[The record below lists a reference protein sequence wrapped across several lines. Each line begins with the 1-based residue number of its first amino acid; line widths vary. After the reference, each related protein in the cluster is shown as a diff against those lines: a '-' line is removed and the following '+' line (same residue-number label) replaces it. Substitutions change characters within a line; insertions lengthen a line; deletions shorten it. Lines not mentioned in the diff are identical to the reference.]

1 MFMKVAFPSQ
11 EDRGLDSIV
20 HGHFGS
26 ANYFVIVETDD
37 GSFDTIQNPERDH
50 LHGQCQPLN
59 ALGGSRVDA
68 VVAGGIGGGALRK
81 LLTAGLKVYRAV
93 DGSVK
98 DNLELIQS
106 VKLPEF
112 AMNHTCGGHGGHG
125 GCAH

>member
-37 GSFDTIQNPERDH
+37 GTFETIQNPERDH

-59 ALGGSRVDA
+59 ALG
-68 VVAGGIGGGALRK
+68 K
-81 LLTAGLKVYRAV
+81 LLAAGLQVYRAV

-106 VKLPEF
+106 AKLPEF
-112 AMNHTCGGHGGHG
+112 ALNHTCGGHGGHG

>member
-1 MFMKVAFPSQ
+1 MFMKIAFPSQ
-11 EDRGLDSIV
+11 EDRGMDSTV
-20 HGHFGS
+20 YGHFGS

-37 GSFDTIQNPERDH
+37 GSFDTIQNPERVH

-59 ALGGSRVDA
+59 ALGGRPVDA

-81 LLTAGLKVYRAV
+81 LLAAGLKAYRAV

-106 VKLPEF
+106 AKLPEF
-112 AMNHTCGGHGGHG
+112 NMNHTCGGHGGQG

>member
-1 MFMKVAFPSQ
+1 MKVAFPSQ
-11 EDRGLDSIV
+11 EDRGLASKV

-37 GSFDTIQNPERDH
+37 GSFDIIQNSERDH

-59 ALGGSRVDA
+59 ALGGNRVDA
-68 VVAGGIGGGALRK
+68 VVTGGIGGGALRK
-81 LLTAGLKVYRAV
+81 LLGAGLKAYRAV

-106 VKLPEF
+106 AKLPEF

>member
-1 MFMKVAFPSQ
+1 MKVAFPSQ

-37 GSFDTIQNPERDH
+37 ESFDTIQNPEREH

-68 VVAGGIGGGALRK
+68 VVAGGIGGGALHK
-81 LLTAGLKVYRAV
+81 LLAAGLKAYRAV

-106 VKLPEF
+106 AKLPEF
-112 AMNHTCGGHGGHG
+112 TMNQTCGGHGGHG